1 MGKAGI
7 TGASIRFRGIVQ
19 GVGFRPLVYRRALSF
34 NLKGFIRNTD
44 TGVLIKVDGTEEVI
58 RSFYNDIL
66 THPPVLAQIHSSS
79 IDIGNSHGFEN
90 FVIIKSEKEGRGF
103 TPISPDVATCEAC
116 RKEILNLADRRYRYA
131 FTNCTDCGPRF
142 TIIRAVP
149 YDRKYT
155 TMSVFPMCSRCS
167 EEYEDPINRRYH
179 AQPNAC
185 PTCGPE
191 LKLVKQD
198 GTTIDGDPI
207 ESTVKLLK
215 RGKIIAVKGLGG
227 YHLAVSP
234 RKKEWV
240 ERLRKRKRR
249 PGKPF
254 ALMVRNLDVAQK
266 YCRINEEEEKLLLS
280 SERPIVLLKKDRDGL
295 YLPRETSPDT
305 ELLGLMLP
313 YTPLHHILM
322 EEGPEILIMTSANM
336 TEEPLSYQDQ
346 DASQS
351 LRDIADGFLT
361 HNREIQRPCDD
372 SVIGVVEGRVVPI
385 RRSRGYV
392 PRMVN
397 ANFPDS
403 QILAAGASEKN
414 TFCVFKDG
422 KAFMSHH
429 IGDLNNVKSIDAY
442 TNGIRD
448 FLDMFRMTPE
458 AVVCDLHPDYES
470 TRYAEKIAEAWGIPL
485 FRVQHH
491 HAHIAAVLGEK
502 GVSQKV
508 IGVAFDGTGYGD
520 DETVW
525 GGEFLIADVSTY
537 ERAGHY
543 ALVSMPGGEKSI
555 QETDRMAVAYL
566 ISTYGTS
573 SKIPKLRVVDE
584 IGQQRLN
591 LLEELIGAGVN
602 TPLTSSCGRLF
613 DAVSALL
620 GLCTKP
626 QYDAQ
631 GAILLET
638 EAHEL
643 DELVE
648 PYPYRIAPDLVL
660 HFEPMIK
667 SIVRDIV
674 NGVSSKSIARRFHLT
689 VILSGVE
696 VCKKIRKKTGIEV
709 VALGGGVF
717 QNRIVLKHFIRLLEQ
732 NGFSVL
738 FNSLVPPNDGGI
750 SFGQGVAAL
759 RLMEGG
765 SE

>member
-1 MGKAGI
+1 MGNAGI
-7 TGASIRFRGIVQ
+7 TGAAIRFRGIVQ

-34 NLKGFIRNTD
+34 NLKGFIQNTD
-44 TGVLIKVDGTEEVI
+44 TGVLVKVDGTEKAI
-58 RSFYNDIL
+58 KSFYDDIL
-66 THPPVLAQIHSSS
+66 TNPPVLAQIHSSS
-79 IDIGNSHGFEN
+79 IDLGDSHGFEN
-90 FVIIKSEKEGRGF
+90 FIIIRSEEEGRGF
-103 TPISPDVATCEAC
+103 TPISPDVATCGAC
-116 RKEILNLADRRYRYA
+116 RKEILDPADRRYRYA

-142 TIIRAVP
+142 TIIRTIP

-155 TMSVFPMCSRCS
+155 TMSVFPMCSRCNA
-167 EEYEDPINRRYH
+167 EYSDPLDRRYH

-185 PTCGPE
+185 PDCGPE
-191 LKLVKQD
+191 LKLLDQD
-198 GTTIDGDPI
+198 GTLVDGDPVTG
-207 ESTVKLLK
+207 SVKLLGE
-215 RGKIIAVKGLGG
+215 GKIIAVKGLGG

-234 RKKEWV
+234 RKNEWV

-254 ALMVRNLDVAQK
+254 ALMVRNVDVARK
-266 YCRINEEEEKLLLS
+266 YCTIGQEEEKLLLS
-280 SERPIVLLKKDRDGL
+280 SERPIVLLEKDPDGSFL
-295 YLPRETSPDT
+295 SHETAPDT
-305 ELLGLMLP
+305 ALVGLMLP

-336 TEEPLSYQDQ
+336 TEEPLSYQDA

-351 LRDIADGFLT
+351 LGGIADGFLT

-392 PRMVN
+392 PRMVD
-397 ANFPDS
+397 ANFPDR

-414 TFCVFKDG
+414 TFCIFKDG

-448 FLDMFRMTPE
+448 FLDMFRVHPE

-470 TRYAEKIAEAWGIPL
+470 TRYAEKIAGVWGVPL

-508 IGVAFDGTGYGD
+508 IGVAFDGTGYGN

-525 GGEFLIADVSTY
+525 GGEFFIADGQTY

-543 ALVSMPGGEKSI
+543 APVQMPGGEKAI
-555 QETDRMAVAYL
+555 LETDRMAVAHL
-566 ISTYGTS
+566 ISSYGS
-573 SKIPKLRVVDE
+573 SSEIPKFRFVKE
-584 IGQQRLN
+584 IGQRRLH

-620 GLCTKP
+620 GLCVKP
-626 QYDAQ
+626 LYDAQ

-638 EAHEL
+638 EAHGLEDL
-643 DELVE
+643 GE
-648 PYPYRIAPDLVL
+648 PYPYSMAPGLVL
-660 HFEPMIK
+660 HFEPMIR
-667 SIVRDIV
+667 SIVRDVV
-674 NGVSSKSIARRFHLT
+674 NEVSSKNIARRFHIT

-696 VCKKIRKKTGIEV
+696 VCKKIREKTGIEL
-709 VALGGGVF
+709 VALAGGVF
-717 QNRIVLKHFIRLLEQ
+717 QNRIVLKHFIRLLER

-738 FNSLVPPNDGGI
+738 INSLVPPNDGGI

-759 RLMEGG
+759 KLMEGG

>member
-7 TGASIRFRGIVQ
+7 TGAAIRFGGIVQ

-34 NLKGFIRNTD
+34 NLKGFIQNTD
-44 TGVLIKVDGTEEVI
+44 TGVLVKVDGTEKAI
-58 RSFYNDIL
+58 RSFYDDIL
-66 THPPVLAQIHSSS
+66 TSPPVLAQIHSSS
-79 IDIGNSHGFEN
+79 IDLGNSHGFEN
-90 FVIIKSEKEGRGF
+90 FVIIKSEEEGEGF
-103 TPISPDVATCEAC
+103 TPISPDVATCGAC
-116 RKEILNLADRRYRYA
+116 RKEIINPADRRYRYA

-142 TIIRAVP
+142 TIIRSIP

-167 EEYEDPINRRYH
+167 EEYEDPLDRRYH

-185 PTCGPE
+185 PDCGPE
-191 LKLVKQD
+191 LKLLEHD
-198 GTTIDGDPI
+198 GMLVDGDPI
-207 ESTVKLLK
+207 ESSAKLLEV
-215 RGKIIAVKGLGG
+215 GKIIAVKGLGG

-234 RKKEWV
+234 KKKEWV

-254 ALMVRNLDVAQK
+254 ALMVRNLDVARK
-266 YCRINEEEEKLLLS
+266 YCRIGEVEEQLLLS
-280 SERPIVLLKKDRDGL
+280 SERPIVLLEKASDGQ
-295 YLPRETSPDT
+295 YLPRETAPDT
-305 ELLGLMLP
+305 ELVGLMLP
-313 YTPLHHILM
+313 YTPIHHILM

-336 TEEPLSYQDQ
+336 TEEPLAYQDE
-346 DASQS
+346 DASRS
-351 LRDIADGFLT
+351 LGGIADGFLT
-361 HNREIQRPCDD
+361 HNRDIQRPCDD
-372 SVIGVVEGRVVPI
+372 SVIGVVEGRIVPI

-392 PRMVN
+392 PRMVD
-397 ANFPDS
+397 ADFLDR
-403 QILAAGASEKN
+403 QLLAAGASEKN

-448 FLDMFRMTPE
+448 FLDMFRVTPE

-470 TRYAEKIAEAWGIPL
+470 TRYAEKIAEQWGVPL

-525 GGEFLIADVSTY
+525 GGEFLIADAATY

-543 ALVSMPGGEKSI
+543 APVPMPGGEKSI
-555 QETDRMAVAYL
+555 LETDRMAVAYL
-566 ISTYGTS
+566 ISSYGSS
-573 SKIPKLRVVDE
+573 SKIPKFRLVEE
-584 IGQQRLN
+584 IGQRRLHV
-591 LLEELIGAGVN
+591 LEELIGAGVN

-620 GLCTKP
+620 GLCVKP
-626 QYDAQ
+626 LYDAQ

-638 EAHEL
+638 EAHGL

-648 PYPYRIAPDLVL
+648 PYPYYLDPDLVL
-660 HFEPMIK
+660 HFRPMIH

-674 NGVSSKSIARRFHLT
+674 NGVSSKNIARRFHLT

-696 VCKKIRKKTGIEV
+696 VCKKLREKTGIEV

-717 QNRIVLKHFIRLLEQ
+717 QNRLVLEHFIRVLER

-738 FNSLVPPNDGGI
+738 INSLVPPNDGGI
-750 SFGQGVAAL
+750 SLGQGVAAL
-759 RLMEGG
+759 KLMEGG